1 VSKGFIS
8 VCHLD
13 YFDDIHSCVA
23 SAMSIDDE
31 EWPATPPSR
40 QRWISF
46 VIFVYIFV

>member
-1 VSKGFIS
+1 MSVKSAKSTKRFVS
-8 VCHLD
+8 VYYLC

-40 QRWISF
+40 RR
-46 VIFVYIFV
+46 